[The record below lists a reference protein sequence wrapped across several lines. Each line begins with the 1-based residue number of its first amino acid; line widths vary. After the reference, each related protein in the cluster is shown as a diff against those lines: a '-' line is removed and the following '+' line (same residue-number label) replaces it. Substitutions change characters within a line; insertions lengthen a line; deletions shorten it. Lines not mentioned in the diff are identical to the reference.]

1 MRSTGSYR
9 SDQIA
14 NETILGFFLS
24 QYLPEQVR
32 LDDELERLR
41 IDCIAD
47 LVREKASIRGL
58 YNEVLAKSVDL
69 SNEPCC
75 TPRDLLSFLQE
86 SQGVQGL
93 TLPDVELTFSYY
105 LHQEHYGNGQ
115 RLAFSQLLDLLLRPI
130 SADFS
135 GYLTAFA
142 EHPSSRYLPMS
153 GTSKATLARFLTGL
167 ILNTLKNR
175 EVRRTYH
182 VLAKGKGTSVLRMI
196 LPKTQ
201 QKVDLSLNTSS
212 NSINERAKSS
222 VLDFETFLAFL
233 RTRGAVCGLSP
244 RDVEYLRKRF
254 TRNNTEQEMITVEE
268 FADNV
273 TRWL

>member
-1 MRSTGSYR
+1 MRSTGSFR

-41 IDCIAD
+41 IDCIAY

-58 YNEVLAKSVDL
+58 YNEVLAKSLDL

-86 SQGVQGL
+86 SQGVKGL
-93 TLPDVELTFSYY
+93 TLDDVELTFSFY
-105 LHQEHYGNGQ
+105 LHLEHYGNGK
-115 RLAFSQLLDLLLRPI
+115 RLAFFQLLDLFLRPI

-153 GTSKATLARFLTGL
+153 DTSKTTLARFLTGL

-182 VLAKGKGTSVLRMI
+182 VLTKGKGTSVLRMI
-196 LPKTQ
+196 LPKRQ
-201 QKVDLSLNTSS
+201 DGDLSLNMST
-212 NSINERAKSS
+212 NSINDRAQTTSS
-222 VLDFETFLAFL
+222 LVDF
-233 RTRGAVCGLSP
+233 
-244 RDVEYLRKRF
+244 
-254 TRNNTEQEMITVEE
+254 
-268 FADNV
+268 
-273 TRWL
+273 

>member
-1 MRSTGSYR
+1 M
-9 SDQIA
+9 
-14 NETILGFFLS
+14 
-24 QYLPEQVR
+24 
-32 LDDELERLR
+32 
-41 IDCIAD
+41 
-47 LVREKASIRGL
+47 REKASIRGL

-75 TPRDLLSFLQE
+75 TPKDLLSFLQD
-86 SQGVQGL
+86 SQGVPGL
-93 TLPDVELTFSYY
+93 TLGDVELTFSYY

-175 EVRRTYH
+175 EVRRTYQ

-196 LPKTQ
+196 MPRTQ
-201 QKVDLSLNTSS
+201 DGDLSLNMSS
-212 NSINERAKSS
+212 NSINEKATSS
-222 VLDFETFLAFL
+222 KLDFETFLEFV